1 VVVTDTCEEQ
11 QRPQCRPLYHLYVD
25 DTGSRLLDKLAA
37 TANQHSRWFALGG
50 ILVREED
57 EQQCRAMFDAFKAGW
72 PDLSEPLHITDMR
85 AMRKHFSWL
94 DRLSPIERGKFWQAY
109 NTFLGALPVVG
120 MACVVDRLG
129 YLGRGYGSRAGD
141 AKWNLCKT
149 AFNILIERSGKF
161 AARDGRRLRV
171 KYEGSNRD
179 ADQAIRGY
187 WALLKAEFGLQFD
200 AERSA
205 KYQPLSP
212 AELART
218 LVDLERKDK
227 SSPTS
232 TPLLRADTIQPLLTT
247 PSFGALAVWWMK
259 VFGRRTVRRT
269 VRSWESSTPVSTT

>member
-1 VVVTDTCEEQ
+1 
-11 QRPQCRPLYHLYVD
+11 
-25 DTGSRLLDKLAA
+25 
-37 TANQHSRWFALGG
+37 
-50 ILVREED
+50 
-57 EQQCRAMFDAFKAGW
+57 
-72 PDLSEPLHITDMR
+72 
-85 AMRKHFSWL
+85 
-94 DRLSPIERGKFWQAY
+94 
-109 NTFLGALPVVG
+109 
-120 MACVVDRLG
+120 
-129 YLGRGYGSRAGD
+129 
-141 AKWNLCKT
+141 
-149 AFNILIERSGKF
+149 
-161 AARDGRRLRV
+161 V

-227 SSPTS
+227 RSPTS